1 MILSVIQPSYF
12 PSVSMCGKILVSD
25 IVVWAD
31 TFLFK
36 KGATINRMKIKTID
50 GGRWLTVPAL
60 TRGLSAQQIEKVRID
75 NHTRWAKNHFKT
87 LKNNYCNSPYYFYYI
102 DELSRILDSRWNL
115 LAELLEESMLFYR
128 GKIPLKA
135 EFIKSSKLPGVADR
149 TDRVLSWLK
158 ETGCDTFLFE
168 PFEKELFDQ
177 NKIRAKNFS
186 LKLYDFRP
194 VKYHQQFAGF
204 VDSLSVLDL
213 LFNEGE
219 MSASI
224 LKRSI
229 VLDQF

>member
-1 MILSVIQPSYF
+1 
-12 PSVSMCGKILVSD
+12 MCGKILISD

-36 KGATINRMKIKTID
+36 KGSTINRMKIKTID

-60 TRGLSAQQIEKVRID
+60 THGLAAQQIRKVRID
-75 NHTRWAKNHFKT
+75 NHALWAKNH
-87 LKNNYCNSPYYFYYI
+87 LRALQNNYCNSPYYFYYI
-102 DELSRILDSRWNL
+102 DELLKIFNSRWDM
-115 LAELLEESMLFYR
+115 LAELLEYSMQFYR
-128 GKIPLKA
+128 GKMPVKA
-135 EFIKSSKLPGVADR
+135 EFIKSSKLPGVSDR
-149 TDRVLSWLK
+149 TDRVLAWLN

-168 PFEKELFDQ
+168 PFEQKLFDQ
-177 NKIRAKNFS
+177 EKVRAKDFS

-204 VDSLSVLDL
+204 VDSLSALDL